1 MNITESGRVNGLEL
15 AEERVRRR
23 LRELRSEL
31 SLGESEFQELQRRQ
45 GQLRDTLLRISGAIQ
60 VLEELT
66 RSEPAEATGA
76 SS

>member
-23 LRELRSEL
+23 LRKLRSEL